1 MRRSSY
7 PFPLRWPDGVRDAS
21 RKRDAQ
27 RRFFEASLTAGR
39 PSAFTLLEL
48 LVVVAIMGV
57 LLALLLAAVQRMR
70 ETAARAQCLN
80 NLRQLALAMHD
91 YHDSQGRFPPGQFL
105 GPYGVGPDSYGW
117 SWLARLLPYLEQMN
131 LYQQGQVPNKT
142 LQASG
147 IAAWQIKLFL
157 CPSDSSSWTGPRT
170 NAGNLYGFAVGKS
183 NYKGVSGA
191 NWGSDSS
198 QGTPDINTD
207 WSQPG
212 DQRFLRRPGLRRRP
226 PVSLRLSLWRAPGEP
241 YGRCQQYLHDWRRHP
256 RPQRVLLVAVC
267 QQCLR
272 HLCHSAECQTSGRR
286 RLSRFG
292 LAQHLV
298 LSQPASGRSELRL
311 CGWLGP
317 FPP

>member
-1 MRRSSY
+1 
-7 PFPLRWPDGVRDAS
+7 
-21 RKRDAQ
+21 
-27 RRFFEASLTAGR
+27 
-39 PSAFTLLEL
+39 
-48 LVVVAIMGV
+48 
-57 LLALLLAAVQRMR
+57 
-70 ETAARAQCLN
+70 
-80 NLRQLALAMHD
+80 MHD

-207 WSQPG
+207 WSNRGTNGSYDGLDYG
-212 DQRFLRRPGLRRRP
+212 DGLLFRSDYRCGVRMASLTDGASNTFMIGEDIPALNEYCSWPYANNAYGTCAIPPNVKRPGGGVYPASDWPNTWSFRSRH
-226 PVSLRLSLWRAPGEP
+226 PGGLNFA
-241 YGRCQQYLHDWRRHP
+241 YADGSVHFLHD
-256 RPQRVLLVAVC
+256 
-267 QQCLR
+267 
-272 HLCHSAECQTSGRR
+272 SID
-286 RLSRFG
+286 LSVYRAMATIAG
-292 LAQHLV
+292 GEAAAA
-298 LSQPASGRSELRL
+298 P
-311 CGWLGP
+311 
-317 FPP
+317 